1 MNKPLYYTIF
11 NIANYYNQGSIILS
25 RELQNTG
32 NAGLSAPMILNQSF
46 SMELLL
52 KFFLIVDYDD
62 TFSKADLEK
71 KGINIKGHLYS
82 QLFDKID
89 NNYKISI
96 ALFYSSIAAT
106 QIDYNDFKNLLI
118 EIGDNTFV
126 EWRYIFEKESPQ
138 NINLILFNR
147 LLDSLGKAAEDIL
160 KRKKTN
166 GVI

>member
-1 MNKPLYYTIF
+1 MNKPLYYRIF

-62 TFSKADLEK
+62 IFSKADLEK

-89 NNYKISI
+89 NTYKISI
-96 ALFYSSIAAT
+96 AHFYNSNAAT

-118 EIGDNTFV
+118 ELGDNTFV

-138 NINLILFNR
+138 NLNSMLFNR

>member
-11 NIANYYNQGSIILS
+11 NIANYYNQGSILLS

-62 TFSKADLEK
+62 IFSKADLEK

-96 ALFYSSIAAT
+96 ARSYNSIAAT

-126 EWRYIFEKESPQ
+126 KWRYIFEEESPQ
-138 NINLILFNR
+138 NIDLRLFNR
-147 LLDSLGKAAEDIL
+147 LLDSLGKAAKDIL
-160 KRKKTN
+160 ERKKTN

>member
-62 TFSKADLEK
+62 IFSKADLEK

-96 ALFYSSIAAT
+96 AHFYNSNAAT

-138 NINLILFNR
+138 NLNSMLFNR